1 MSDVLLRAEGVSRS
15 FGNTRALDD
24 VDIVLG
30 RGEIHAL
37 LGSNGSGKSTLVKI
51 LAGVERADAGML
63 LIGGERHDLSSHTPS
78 DATRLGLRFIHQQDS
93 TFPDLTVAENLALGP
108 GFDTGAGFRIRWR
121 STRRRAAAL
130 LARYRVDAHPDQIM
144 GELRPA
150 TQKMVTIARTL
161 QDQDSPHD
169 GVLVLDEPTASLPD
183 AEARLVLDALQA
195 YTSAGLAIIYITHR
209 LEEVLSVADSA
220 TLLGDGRVLG
230 VVDPRGLTHDDL
242 VEQMLGRPV
251 EQVARQH
258 RPVPDRLA
266 LEVEKLRAGPLQDVD
281 LRVRVG
287 ETVGVAGL
295 LGSGRSSLLKAIFGL
310 LPVRAG
316 RVQVEGRSLQL
327 RDPRRAIVAG
337 VAYLPEDR
345 ARDGLFPNLSLREN
359 LSLTVADRY
368 WRRVAIDQR
377 AERRDT
383 IRLLSDFGIRAPSP
397 DAPITALSGG
407 NQQKAMLAR
416 WMRRHPRVLLLDEPT
431 QGVDVGARAEIY
443 ALMQHAASEGAATI
457 VVSSDPD
464 ELAVT
469 CDRVVVLARGRVVN
483 EVAGDQLDA
492 ERIERST
499 YARGHS

>member
-1 MSDVLLRAEGVSRS
+1 
-15 FGNTRALDD
+15 
-24 VDIVLG
+24 
-30 RGEIHAL
+30 
-37 LGSNGSGKSTLVKI
+37 
-51 LAGVERADAGML
+51 
-63 LIGGERHDLSSHTPS
+63 
-78 DATRLGLRFIHQQDS
+78 
-93 TFPDLTVAENLALGP
+93 
-108 GFDTGAGFRIRWR
+108 
-121 STRRRAAAL
+121 
-130 LARYRVDAHPDQIM
+130 
-144 GELRPA
+144 
-150 TQKMVTIARTL
+150 
-161 QDQDSPHD
+161 
-169 GVLVLDEPTASLPD
+169 
-183 AEARLVLDALQA
+183 
-195 YTSAGLAIIYITHR
+195 
-209 LEEVLSVADSA
+209 
-220 TLLGDGRVLG
+220 
-230 VVDPRGLTHDDL
+230 
-242 VEQMLGRPV
+242 
-251 EQVARQH
+251 
-258 RPVPDRLA
+258 
-266 LEVEKLRAGPLQDVD
+266 
-281 LRVRVG
+281 
-287 ETVGVAGL
+287 
-295 LGSGRSSLLKAIFGL
+295 
-310 LPVRAG
+310 
-316 RVQVEGRSLQL
+316 
-327 RDPRRAIVAG
+327 
-337 VAYLPEDR
+337 
-345 ARDGLFPNLSLREN
+345 LSLREN